1 MQEHGLRIAAAGGTS
16 MGWSLAWQTDTQ
28 LHDSVQRELEWDP
41 EINAHDIAVIAA
53 DGVITLT
60 GTASSYAAKLAA
72 EQSVKR
78 VRGVR
83 GVANEIQVVP
93 LNERT
98 DSQLAKEAVHA
109 LRAHATVPTNVIVT
123 VQNGV
128 VALEGTVQWMFQR
141 TAAAA
146 AVSDLVGVKGVLNQ
160 IVVRPDVFVG
170 RVKDDIDAA
179 LHRCAAVDAQ
189 HISVSIA
196 GTAVTLSGVVSSW
209 HERQEAERAAWS
221 AAGVTRVD
229 NLVTV
234 GSRETRD
241 ALGGSTSS
249 TRVF

>member
-1 MQEHGLRIAAAGGTS
+1 MLEHGLRIAAAGGTA
-16 MGWSLAWQTDTQ
+16 MGWSLAWHTDTQ
-28 LHDSVQRELEWDP
+28 LHDSVQRQLEWDP
-41 EINAHDIAVIAA
+41 EIDAHDLAVIAA

-72 EQSVKR
+72 EQSVKQ

-109 LRAHATVPTNVIVT
+109 LRAHATVPATVIVT
-123 VQNGV
+123 VQHGV
-128 VALEGTVQWMFQR
+128 LTLEGTVRWMFQR
-141 TAAAA
+141 NAAAA
-146 AVSDLVGVKGVLNQ
+146 AVSNLAGIKGVLNQ
-160 IVVRPDVFVG
+160 IAVTPSVFVG
-170 RVKDDIDAA
+170 QVKDDIDAA
-179 LHRCAAVDAQ
+179 LQRCATVDAQ

-196 GTAVTLSGVVSSW
+196 GDTVTLSGVVSSW

-234 GSRETRD
+234 ESRETRD